1 MKWKKQ
7 TASANKL
14 VEKPL
19 YTHDIFFLNNTD
31 NVGV

>member
-1 MKWKKQ
+1 MKWKNQ

-19 YTHDIFFLNNTD
+19 YTHDIFFLNNIN
-31 NVGV
+31 NVSV